1 MQRDFNHNYCDLSVI
16 VPVSNMA
23 GRLESFFNWIVNT
36 SDYPIEVIVV
46 HDKHD
51 DATGKELRELLNLIA
66 NPKVF
71 LLEGNYNG
79 PGGARNAGLELASA
93 EWISFWDS
101 DDSINLE
108 QVFSNL
114 RSKAVFSAEIIIGGF
129 TVLDQKYGKTTQQ
142 EISLEKSKAL
152 VDVALNPGLW
162 RMQFRKNLVKSI
174 RFQELYMGEDQLF
187 LTDLQIWSKR
197 IFFIS
202 NSGYTYHKNR
212 PGQLTLNRTKVNE
225 LILATKV
232 LTGQF
237 FQFPSNLKLY
247 DLIILVRQILTI
259 LVHAKIRI
267 KIEAIRILLRMSF
280 NAILSRDKRFFKAI
294 HIVLWYRIKI

>member
-1 MQRDFNHNYCDLSVI
+1 MQGDFNHNYCELSVI

-23 GRLESFFNWIVNT
+23 GRLESFFNWIVHA
-36 SDYPIEVIVV
+36 SDFPMEVIVV

-51 DATGKELRELLNLIA
+51 NATGKELRELLNLIA
-66 NPKVF
+66 NPKIF

-114 RSKAVFSAEIIIGGF
+114 RSEAVFSADIIIGGF
-129 TVLDQKYGKTTQQ
+129 TVLDQKYGKATQQ
-142 EISLEKSKAL
+142 GISLEKSKAL
-152 VDVALNPGLW
+152 MEVALNPGLW
-162 RMQFRKNLVKSI
+162 RMQFRKNMVKSI

-187 LTDLQIWSKR
+187 LIDLQIWSKR
-197 IFFIS
+197 IVFMS

-237 FQFPSNLKLY
+237 FRFPSNLKLY
-247 DLIILVRQILTI
+247 DLTILVRQILTN
-259 LVHAKIRI
+259 LVHAKIRV

-280 NAILSRDKRFFKAI
+280 NAILSRDNSFFRAI
-294 HIVLWYRIKI
+294 YIVLRYRIKI